1 MTVMGQEFKFYLSDE
16 VLADSGLLTRDDGER
31 VIGDLARIFLVGIFG
46 QSMFHRAEYSCVRDA
61 SRRAFEIKVLFYEA
75 GWEKALDKMEPLT
88 PVINIKEIG
97 RTGTD
102 KNEFWLSGRIGF
114 QKEQR

>member
-16 VLADSGLLTRDDGER
+16 MLTNSGLLTRDDGEK

-75 GWEKALDKMEPLT
+75 GWEDALKKMEPIT
-88 PVINIKEIG
+88 PVINITKVERSEDG
-97 RTGTD
+97 
-102 KNEFWLSGRIGF
+102 KNEFWLLGRIGF